1 MLHWVFVVVL
11 RLSQAVAQE
20 LSCPATCGILVA
32 QPGIEPIA
40 PTLEGG
46 FFTTGPPEKS
56 LNFLFQV

>member
-1 MLHWVFVVVL
+1 MVL

-20 LSCPATCGILVA
+20 LSCPATCGILVP